1 MMIIKE
7 GKEKEREIFVEQDWK
22 KNALPTVMMIIKE
35 GKKGERERE
44 RDICRA
50 GLEEKCTPPKS
61 SSRPPHCHGRGEL
74 HQKALVRLCMGDPVS
89 SESYTA
95 E

>member
-1 MMIIKE
+1 VMMIIKE

-44 RDICRA
+44 REIFAEQDWKKNA
-50 GLEEKCTPPKS
+50 LPPKV
-61 SSRPPHCHGRGEL
+61 
-74 HQKALVRLCMGDPVS
+74 ALVLPTAMVEES
-89 SESYTA
+89 STKKP
-95 E
+95 